1 MIQTMYLLPFCQIST
16 FFFDKKFYASESSS
30 GLYPAWMYS
39 LSQLILE
46 LWVIVLCTL
55 TYTVIAV
62 PMMGLWNYSFKG
74 LSSII
79 SMFSVLCMSGL
90 VGNSLVMV
98 SD

>member
-1 MIQTMYLLPFCQIST
+1 
-16 FFFDKKFYASESSS
+16 
-30 GLYPAWMYS
+30 MYS

-79 SMFSVLCMSGL
+79 FMFSVLCMSGL

-98 SD
+98 SDLLSCSLPQFI